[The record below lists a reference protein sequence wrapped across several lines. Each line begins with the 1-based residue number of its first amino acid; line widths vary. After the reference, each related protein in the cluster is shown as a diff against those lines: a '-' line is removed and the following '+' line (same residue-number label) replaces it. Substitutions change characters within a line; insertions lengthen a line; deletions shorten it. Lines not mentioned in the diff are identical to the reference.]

1 MGNKVIL
8 VVNDSEQLTLLE
20 YLLTTASID
29 YALEV
34 SDGKYGFTPPFL
46 IIHGVP
52 LDEKRSLA
60 WVKEQI
66 L

>member
-1 MGNKVIL
+1 MENKVTL
-8 VVNDSEQLTLLE
+8 LVNDLDQLTMLE
-20 YLLTTASID
+20 YMLVNANID
-29 YALEV
+29 YTVEL
-34 SDGKYGFTPPFL
+34 SDGRYGIKPPNL